1 VAEAEE
7 CRICLDPRRDP
18 AVIAIFG
25 VGPVDM
31 QLVDPTQPS
40 WRQV

>member
-1 VAEAEE
+1 
-7 CRICLDPRRDP
+7 
-18 AVIAIFG
+18 VIAVFG

-31 QLVDPTQPS
+31 QLSDPTQRS